1 MAILI
6 DEKKRVLVQ
15 GITGREGR
23 ARTRLMREYGTNVVG
38 GVTPGKGGQSVLGVP
53 VFNTPQEAV
62 NSLGNI
68 DVSVVFVP
76 AAGVKDAAISA
87 IEAGIKLAVLV
98 PDRVPVWDAME
109 IAAAAKANDA
119 MFLGPNTLG
128 ALSPG
133 KAVVGMIG
141 GRAESAR
148 QWFKPGVPKGVGVIS
163 RSGGMASS
171 TGYYLGQAGVRLSSI
186 VHIGGDA
193 VIGIRLPDAALMFE
207 ADPLTEAIVI
217 FGEIGSSQEEEL
229 SQLIADRKI
238 TKPVIAYIG
247 GKAAREGTRFS
258 HAGAIIEGG
267 RGTHAGKVKA
277 LREAGATV
285 VDAFGELPGAVVAI
299 LEQIK
304 GQSLMSEAD
313 KKAVWHSGIT
323 RIQPN
328 KVAVRGYDIAE
339 LMGHV
344 SFGAAVYLILTGEL
358 PSPAIARLM
367 DAILV
372 SSIDHGATPPSALSA
387 RNVASTGATL
397 SASVAAGIMSINR
410 HHGGAIEDC
419 ARQLKAIADRAA
431 RDSISLEEAATRTLR
446 TMSEAGE
453 RMSGFGHRVHTKDP
467 RTARLFELA
476 REAGVDGVHMQAA
489 RAVEKAFADAKK
501 SLPINVDGAIGAILA
516 DLGMNPAA
524 FNGIF
529 MIARTPGLIAHV
541 IEEQTREKPT
551 GPLSLRHAMRSRPPS
566 ARTTCSTSPAAR
578 PPTLRRPCTTRSRA
592 ITTRPTPGAT
602 SLRCLSPSARPLPA
616 RANGKIYVAGGF
628 IGGTSVTNAL
638 RIYDI
643 ATNTWTS
650 GANMPTSPGV
660 EAAAAAVVNG
670 KFYVMGGDDFTNGLN
685 TTFIYDIATN
695 TWTTGAT
702 LPDSRT
708 NTYGTASN
716 GLIYVY
722 GGVILPAFTTTDTL
736 LRYDPVANSWTN
748 LGSAGTA
755 GLRQLRR
762 HLAFRHGPTADH
774 RRRGLHWC
782 LHHRHP
788 HLHHQRRYVQ
798 RRPGDDRQP
807 RRARAGHP
815 A

>member
-23 ARTRLMREYGTNVVG
+23 ARTRLMREYGTNIIA

-53 VFNTPQEAV
+53 VFNTPREAV
-62 NSLGNI
+62 ESLGKI

-76 AAGVKDAAISA
+76 AAGVKEAAISA

-109 IAAAAKANDA
+109 IAAAAKAHHA
-119 MFLGPNTLG
+119 TFLGPNTLG

-171 TGYYLGQAGVRLSSI
+171 TGYYLGQAGVRISTI

-207 ADPLTEAIVI
+207 ADPFTEAIVI

-229 SQLIADRKI
+229 AQLIVDRKI

-285 VDAFGELPGAVVAI
+285 VDAFGELPNAVVQI
-299 LEQIK
+299 LKKMK
-304 GQSLMSEAD
+304 GQSVMSETD
-313 KKAVWHSGIT
+313 KNAVWNTAIT
-323 RIQPN
+323 RVEPN
-328 KVAVRGYDIAE
+328 RVAVRGYDIVE

-344 SFGAAVYLILTGEL
+344 SFGAAVHLLLTGEL
-358 PSPAIARLM
+358 PSPAIGRVM
-367 DAILV
+367 DGILV
-372 SSIDHGATPPSALSA
+372 SSIDLGATSPIALAA
-387 RNVASTGATL
+387 RTVASTGASL

-431 RDSISLEEAATRTLR
+431 RESISMDEAATRALTAMR
-446 TMSEAGE
+446 EAGE
-453 RMSGFGHRVHTKDP
+453 RMAGFGHRLHTKDP

-476 REAGVDGVHMQAA
+476 REAGVDGVHMQAT

-501 SLPINVDGAIGAILA
+501 AVPINVDGAIGAILA

-529 MIARTPGLIAHV
+529 MIARTPGLVAHV
-541 IEEQTREKPT
+541 IEEQTREKPMRRIDPVNHGYD
-551 GPLSLRHAMRSRPPS
+551 GPAPRRLS
-566 ARTTCSTSPAAR
+566 
-578 PPTLRRPCTTRSRA
+578 
-592 ITTRPTPGAT
+592 
-602 SLRCLSPSARPLPA
+602 
-616 RANGKIYVAGGF
+616 
-628 IGGTSVTNAL
+628 GTS
-638 RIYDI
+638 
-643 ATNTWTS
+643 S
-650 GANMPTSPGV
+650 S
-660 EAAAAAVVNG
+660 
-670 KFYVMGGDDFTNGLN
+670 
-685 TTFIYDIATN
+685 
-695 TWTTGAT
+695 
-702 LPDSRT
+702 
-708 NTYGTASN
+708 
-716 GLIYVY
+716 
-722 GGVILPAFTTTDTL
+722 
-736 LRYDPVANSWTN
+736 
-748 LGSAGTA
+748 
-755 GLRQLRR
+755 
-762 HLAFRHGPTADH
+762 
-774 RRRGLHWC
+774 
-782 LHHRHP
+782 
-788 HLHHQRRYVQ
+788 
-798 RRPGDDRQP
+798 
-807 RRARAGHP
+807 
-815 A
+815 

>member
-23 ARTRLMREYGTNVVG
+23 ARTRLMREYGTNVIG
-38 GVTPGKGGQSVLGVP
+38 GVTPGKGGQNVLGVP

-76 AAGVKDAAISA
+76 AAGVKEAAISA

-98 PDRVPVWDAME
+98 PDRVPLWDAME

-119 MFLGPNTLG
+119 RFLGPNTLG

-171 TGYYLGQAGVRLSSI
+171 TGYYLGQAGVRISST

-229 SQLIADRKI
+229 GQLIVDRKI
-238 TKPVIAYIG
+238 IKPVIAYIG

-285 VDAFGELPGAVVAI
+285 VDAFGELPRAVVTI

-323 RIQPN
+323 QIQPN

-387 RNVASTGATL
+387 RTVASTGATL

-419 ARQLKAIADRAA
+419 ARQLKAIADRAT
-431 RDSISLEEAATRTLR
+431 RESISLDEAAARTVTAMR
-446 TMSEAGE
+446 ETGE
-453 RMSGFGHRVHTKDP
+453 RMAGFGHRYHTKDP

-476 REAGVDGVHMQAA
+476 REAGVDGVHMKAA
-489 RAVEKAFADAKK
+489 RAVEKAFADEKK
-501 SLPINVDGAIGAILA
+501 ALPINVDGAIGAILA

-541 IEEQTREKPT
+541 IEEQTREKP
-551 GPLSLRHAMRSRPPS
+551 MR
-566 ARTTCSTSPAAR
+566 
-578 PPTLRRPCTTRSRA
+578 
-592 ITTRPTPGAT
+592 
-602 SLRCLSPSARPLPA
+602 
-616 RANGKIYVAGGF
+616 
-628 IGGTSVTNAL
+628 
-638 RIYDI
+638 RI
-643 ATNTWTS
+643 
-650 GANMPTSPGV
+650 
-660 EAAAAAVVNG
+660 
-670 KFYVMGGDDFTNGLN
+670 
-685 TTFIYDIATN
+685 
-695 TWTTGAT
+695 
-702 LPDSRT
+702 
-708 NTYGTASN
+708 
-716 GLIYVY
+716 
-722 GGVILPAFTTTDTL
+722 
-736 LRYDPVANSWTN
+736 DPVK
-748 LGSAGTA
+748 
-755 GLRQLRR
+755 
-762 HLAFRHGPTADH
+762 HGYDGP
-774 RRRGLHWC
+774 
-782 LHHRHP
+782 
-788 HLHHQRRYVQ
+788 
-798 RRPGDDRQP
+798 PGRKLEK
-807 RRARAGHP
+807 RTE
-815 A
+815 

>member
-53 VFNTPQEAV
+53 VFNTPLEAV

-98 PDRVPVWDAME
+98 PDRVPLWDAME
-109 IAAAAKANDA
+109 IAAAAKANNA

-171 TGYYLGQAGVRLSSI
+171 TGYYLGQAGVRISSI

-229 SQLIADRKI
+229 AQMIVDRKI

-277 LREAGATV
+277 LREADATV
-285 VDAFGELPGAVVAI
+285 VDAFGDLPGAVVQI
-299 LEQIK
+299 LERIK
-304 GQSLMSEAD
+304 GQSLMNEAD

-339 LMGHV
+339 LMGRV

-358 PSPAIARLM
+358 PSPAVARLM
-367 DAILV
+367 DSILV

-387 RNVASTGATL
+387 RTVASTGATL
-397 SASVAAGIMSINR
+397 SASVAAGVMSINR

-446 TMSEAGE
+446 AMSEAGE

-476 REAGVDGVHMQAA
+476 REAGVDGAHMQAA

-541 IEEQTREKPT
+541 IEEQTRERP
-551 GPLSLRHAMRSRPPS
+551 MR
-566 ARTTCSTSPAAR
+566 
-578 PPTLRRPCTTRSRA
+578 
-592 ITTRPTPGAT
+592 
-602 SLRCLSPSARPLPA
+602 
-616 RANGKIYVAGGF
+616 
-628 IGGTSVTNAL
+628 
-638 RIYDI
+638 RI
-643 ATNTWTS
+643 
-650 GANMPTSPGV
+650 
-660 EAAAAAVVNG
+660 
-670 KFYVMGGDDFTNGLN
+670 
-685 TTFIYDIATN
+685 
-695 TWTTGAT
+695 
-702 LPDSRT
+702 
-708 NTYGTASN
+708 
-716 GLIYVY
+716 
-722 GGVILPAFTTTDTL
+722 
-736 LRYDPVANSWTN
+736 DPVNHGYDGPPPKN
-748 LGSAGTA
+748 LS
-755 GLRQLRR
+755 
-762 HLAFRHGPTADH
+762 D
-774 RRRGLHWC
+774 
-782 LHHRHP
+782 
-788 HLHHQRRYVQ
+788 
-798 RRPGDDRQP
+798 
-807 RRARAGHP
+807 
-815 A
+815 

>member
-15 GITGREGR
+15 GITGREGQ

-38 GVTPGKGGQSVLGVP
+38 GVTPGKGGQNVLGVP

-76 AAGVKDAAISA
+76 AAGVKEAAISA

-109 IAAAAKANDA
+109 IAAAAKSNDA

-171 TGYYLGQAGVRLSSI
+171 TGYYLGQAGVRISTI

-229 SQLIADRKI
+229 AQLIVERTI
-238 TKPVIAYIG
+238 TKPVMAYIG

-277 LREAGATV
+277 LREAGAIV
-285 VDAFGELPGAVVAI
+285 VDAFGELPDAVVTI
-299 LEQIK
+299 LKQTK
-304 GQSLMSEAD
+304 GESVMSETD
-313 KKAVWHSGIT
+313 RKATWNTAIT

-328 KVAVRGYDIAE
+328 KVAVRGYDISE

-358 PSPAIARLM
+358 PSPAVGRLM

-372 SSIDHGATPPSALSA
+372 SSIDHGATPPSALAA
-387 RNVASTGATL
+387 RSVASTGATL

-419 ARQLKAIADRAA
+419 ARQLKAIIDLAA
-431 RDSISLEEAATRTLR
+431 RDSISLDEAATRTLR

-453 RMSGFGHRVHTKDP
+453 RMSGFGHRVHNKDP
-467 RTARLFELA
+467 RTVRLFELA

-489 RAVEKAFADAKK
+489 RAVEKAFTEAKK

-516 DLGMNPAA
+516 DLGMSPAA

-541 IEEQTREKPT
+541 IEEKTRERPMRRIDPVNHGYD
-551 GPLSLRHAMRSRPPS
+551 GP
-566 ARTTCSTSPAAR
+566 
-578 PPTLRRPCTTRSRA
+578 
-592 ITTRPTPGAT
+592 
-602 SLRCLSPSARPLPA
+602 PA
-616 RANGKIYVAGGF
+616 RSISEK
-628 IGGTSVTNAL
+628 
-638 RIYDI
+638 
-643 ATNTWTS
+643 
-650 GANMPTSPGV
+650 
-660 EAAAAAVVNG
+660 
-670 KFYVMGGDDFTNGLN
+670 
-685 TTFIYDIATN
+685 
-695 TWTTGAT
+695 
-702 LPDSRT
+702 
-708 NTYGTASN
+708 
-716 GLIYVY
+716 
-722 GGVILPAFTTTDTL
+722 
-736 LRYDPVANSWTN
+736 
-748 LGSAGTA
+748 
-755 GLRQLRR
+755 
-762 HLAFRHGPTADH
+762 
-774 RRRGLHWC
+774 
-782 LHHRHP
+782 
-788 HLHHQRRYVQ
+788 
-798 RRPGDDRQP
+798 
-807 RRARAGHP
+807 
-815 A
+815 

>member
-6 DEKKRVLVQ
+6 DETKRVFVQ

-53 VFNTPQEAV
+53 VFNTPQDAV
-62 NSLGNI
+62 NSLGHI
-68 DVSVVFVP
+68 DISVLFVP

-87 IEAGIKLAVLV
+87 IGAGIKLTVLV

-109 IAAAAKANDA
+109 IAAAAKANGA

-148 QWFKPGVPKGVGVIS
+148 QWFKPGIPQGVGVIS

-171 TGYYLGQAGVRLSSI
+171 TGYYLGQAGVRLSTI

-193 VIGIRLPDAALMFE
+193 VLGIRIPDAALMFE
-207 ADPLTEAIVI
+207 TDPLTEAIVI

-229 SQLIADRKI
+229 AELVRDRKI

-285 VDAFGELPGAVVAI
+285 VDAFGELPDAVVEI
-299 LEQIK
+299 LKKMK
-304 GQSLMSEAD
+304 GQSLMSETD
-313 KKAVWHSGIT
+313 KNAVWNTAIT
-323 RIQPN
+323 RVEPN

-339 LMGHV
+339 LMGRV

-358 PSPAIARLM
+358 PSPAVAHLM

-372 SSIDHGATPPSALSA
+372 SSIDHGATPPSAVAA
-387 RNVASTGATL
+387 RTVASTGATL
-397 SASVAAGIMSINR
+397 SASIAAGIMSINR

-419 ARQLKAIADRAA
+419 ARQLKKIADRATSE
-431 RDSISLEEAATRTLR
+431 SISLDEAAARTLAEMR
-446 TMSEAGE
+446 EAGE
-453 RMSGFGHRVHTKDP
+453 RMPGFGHRLHSKDP

-476 REAGVDGVHMQAA
+476 REAGVDGVHMKAA
-489 RAVEKAFADAKK
+489 RALEQAFADAKK

-529 MIARTPGLIAHV
+529 MIARAPGLVAHV
-541 IEEQTREKPT
+541 IEEQAREKP
-551 GPLSLRHAMRSRPPS
+551 MR
-566 ARTTCSTSPAAR
+566 
-578 PPTLRRPCTTRSRA
+578 
-592 ITTRPTPGAT
+592 
-602 SLRCLSPSARPLPA
+602 
-616 RANGKIYVAGGF
+616 
-628 IGGTSVTNAL
+628 
-638 RIYDI
+638 RI
-643 ATNTWTS
+643 
-650 GANMPTSPGV
+650 
-660 EAAAAAVVNG
+660 
-670 KFYVMGGDDFTNGLN
+670 
-685 TTFIYDIATN
+685 
-695 TWTTGAT
+695 
-702 LPDSRT
+702 
-708 NTYGTASN
+708 
-716 GLIYVY
+716 
-722 GGVILPAFTTTDTL
+722 
-736 LRYDPVANSWTN
+736 DPVN
-748 LGSAGTA
+748 
-755 GLRQLRR
+755 
-762 HLAFRHGPTADH
+762 HGYDGPA
-774 RRRGLHWC
+774 
-782 LHHRHP
+782 
-788 HLHHQRRYVQ
+788 
-798 RRPGDDRQP
+798 P
-807 RRARAGHP
+807 RNIP
-815 A
+815 S

>member
-6 DEKKRVLVQ
+6 DEKKRVVVQ

-23 ARTRLMREYGTNVVG
+23 VRTRLMREYGTNVVA

-109 IAAAAKANDA
+109 IAAAAKVNDA

-133 KAVVGMIG
+133 EAVVGMIG

-148 QWFKPGVPKGVGVIS
+148 HWFKPGISKGVGVIS

-171 TGYYLGQAGVRLSSI
+171 TGYYLGQAGVRISSI

-285 VDAFGELPGAVVAI
+285 VDAFGELPNAVVEI
-299 LEQIK
+299 LRKLK
-304 GQSLMSEAD
+304 GESLMSETD
-313 KKAVWHSGIT
+313 KNAVWNTGVT
-323 RIQPN
+323 RVEPN
-328 KVAVRGYDIAE
+328 RVAVRGYDIAE

-344 SFGAAVYLILTGEL
+344 SFGAAAYLVLTGEL
-358 PSPAIARLM
+358 PKPAVARLM

-372 SSIDHGATPPSALSA
+372 SSIDHGVTPPSALAA
-387 RNVASTGATL
+387 RTTASTGASL
-397 SASVAAGIMSINR
+397 SAAVAAGIMSINR

-419 ARQLKAIADRAA
+419 ARQLKKIADRATTE
-431 RDSISLEEAATRTLR
+431 SISMEEAATRTLAA
-446 TMSEAGE
+446 MKEAGE
-453 RMSGFGHRVHTKDP
+453 RMPGFGHRYHTKDP

-476 REAGVDGVHMQAA
+476 REAGVDGPHMKAA
-489 RAVEKAFADAKK
+489 RAVEKSFADAKK
-501 SLPINVDGAIGAILA
+501 ALPINVDGAIGAIIA

-529 MIARTPGLIAHV
+529 MIARTPGLVAHV
-541 IEEQTREKPT
+541 IEQQKREKPMPRIDPVNHGYD
-551 GPLSLRHAMRSRPPS
+551 GP
-566 ARTTCSTSPAAR
+566 
-578 PPTLRRPCTTRSRA
+578 
-592 ITTRPTPGAT
+592 
-602 SLRCLSPSARPLPA
+602 PA
-616 RANGKIYVAGGF
+616 RSLSGK
-628 IGGTSVTNAL
+628 S
-638 RIYDI
+638 
-643 ATNTWTS
+643 S
-650 GANMPTSPGV
+650 S
-660 EAAAAAVVNG
+660 
-670 KFYVMGGDDFTNGLN
+670 
-685 TTFIYDIATN
+685 
-695 TWTTGAT
+695 
-702 LPDSRT
+702 
-708 NTYGTASN
+708 
-716 GLIYVY
+716 
-722 GGVILPAFTTTDTL
+722 
-736 LRYDPVANSWTN
+736 
-748 LGSAGTA
+748 
-755 GLRQLRR
+755 
-762 HLAFRHGPTADH
+762 
-774 RRRGLHWC
+774 
-782 LHHRHP
+782 
-788 HLHHQRRYVQ
+788 
-798 RRPGDDRQP
+798 
-807 RRARAGHP
+807 
-815 A
+815 